1 MAAFDEEAVD
11 PDTLIMLLLIV
22 VSVLALTGLVFP
34 MGLPHSWCFPP
45 APPPRPT
52 LYACKTPAFCFSEDG
67 RCWDG
72 DSRPL

>member
-1 MAAFDEEAVD
+1 
-11 PDTLIMLLLIV
+11 MLLLIV

-34 MGLPHSWCFPP
+34 MGLPHSWRFPP
-45 APPPRPT
+45 LWHQTPRPECT
-52 LYACKTPAFCFSEDG
+52 LYACKTPAFGFSEDE

>member
-1 MAAFDEEAVD
+1 
-11 PDTLIMLLLIV
+11 MLLLIV

-34 MGLPHSWCFPP
+34 MGLPHSWRFPP
-45 APPPRPT
+45 LWHQPPPRPTPRHSKYACT
-52 LYACKTPAFCFSEDG
+52 LYACKTPAFGFSEDE